1 VSRYQDSRREHVH
14 RVALWQPTWHFAD
27 IFSALQFPLPLAARL
42 SYNLRFPVLWSERLS
57 VSTANSQRYSL
68 ALITDDSNLF
78 SEFRRHLA
86 GQFQVSLCSAE
97 AEIKAAL
104 EAAEQHAIVFDL
116 DCVGD
121 GPADGLEVL
130 TTMHEIRDDVVYV
143 VFTRST
149 QRTLLLKASQAG
161 ADEFFLSPLNYEEL
175 RLVLSRSI
183 DKRALELEGRRVIQ
197 QAESRTAFC
206 GLLGAS
212 VAMQRIYRSIDA
224 VASTNASVVLRGE
237 SGVGK
242 EMVANAIVQS
252 GARASEPFI
261 CLNCS
266 ALPES
271 LMESELFGYEKGAF
285 TGADTAKPG
294 LIELAHGGTLFLD
307 EITTLDPSL
316 QSKLLRVLQER
327 SVQRLGGRGAR
338 KIDFRLITATNEDLE
353 DAVRKGRFR
362 EDLYF
367 RINVVP
373 IFIPP
378 LREREGDIALLVDHF
393 LRIYCAAA
401 KKPVKSLKADVLE
414 ILEDYSWPGNV
425 RELENLVQR
434 LVIVTDSSVITAEH
448 LPQNLLYSSTASQEA
463 ILIPEG
469 GVDFDAEM
477 LRIEVA
483 YLNAALRRTGGKK
496 ATAASLLQLDNQ
508 RMKYLCR
515 KHQIR

>member
-1 VSRYQDSRREHVH
+1 M
-14 RVALWQPTWHFAD
+14 
-27 IFSALQFPLPLAARL
+27 SA
-42 SYNLRFPVLWSERLS
+42 S
-57 VSTANSQRYSL
+57 STNPERYSL
-68 ALITDDSNLF
+68 ALITDDGNLF
-78 SEFRRHLA
+78 PEFRKHLA
-86 GQFQVSLCSAE
+86 GQFRLSIASAE
-97 AEIKAAL
+97 TEIKSTL
-104 EAAEQHAIVFDL
+104 ENPEIHAIVFDL

-121 GPADGLEVL
+121 GPGDGLDIL
-130 TTMHEIRDDVVYV
+130 AGMREIRDDVVLL

-161 ADEFFLSPLNYEEL
+161 ADEFFLFPLNYEEL

-183 DKRALELEGRRVIQ
+183 VKRGLEIEGRRVIQ
-197 QAESRTAFC
+197 QVENRSSFY
-206 GLLGAS
+206 GLLGVSAE
-212 VAMQRIYRSIDA
+212 MQKIYQSIEA
-224 VASTNASVVLRGE
+224 VAGTNASVVLRGE

-242 EMVANAIVQS
+242 EMVANAIVQC
-252 GARASEPFI
+252 GERANEPFI
-261 CLNCS
+261 CINCS

-285 TGADTAKPG
+285 TGADSAKPG
-294 LIELAHGGTLFLD
+294 LIELAQGGTLFLD

-338 KIDFRLITATNEDLE
+338 KIDFRLIAATNEDLE
-353 DAVRKGRFR
+353 DCVRKGRFR

-378 LREREGDIALLVDHF
+378 LREREGDVALLVDHF
-393 LRIYCAAA
+393 LRVYCAAA
-401 KKPVKSLKADVLE
+401 KKPLKSLKPEVLE
-414 ILEDYSWPGNV
+414 ILEDYPWPGNV
-425 RELENLVQR
+425 RELENIVQR
-434 LVIVTDSSVITAEH
+434 LVIVTDSSTLTAEH

-477 LRIEVA
+477 QRIEVA
-483 YLNAALRRTGGKK
+483 YLKAALRRTGGKK
-496 ATAASLLQLDNQ
+496 AAAAALLEIDSQ

-515 KHQIR
+515 KHRIEP